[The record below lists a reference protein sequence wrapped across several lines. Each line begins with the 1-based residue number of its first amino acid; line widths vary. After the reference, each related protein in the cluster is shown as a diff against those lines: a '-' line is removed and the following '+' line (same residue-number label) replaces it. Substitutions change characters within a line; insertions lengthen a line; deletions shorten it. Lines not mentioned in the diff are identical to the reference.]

1 MTFWILTIALALVVA
16 LFMARA
22 LLVGG
27 KSEEHPAA
35 YDLRVYRDQLKEV
48 DRDLERGI
56 VSAEDAERARTEI
69 SRKILAADAKLKE
82 VDEAGDIGAGRSPF
96 VVLVISLVCIGGALG
111 VYWQLGAPGYGDYG
125 IKLRMA
131 EAQENREN
139 RPTQADIE
147 SGLPN
152 LPASDA
158 FPADVLELI
167 EKLRQAVANNPDDI
181 QGLTLLASNEARLGN
196 FSAAYEA
203 QAHLIEVKG
212 DSATAEDFVTLGE
225 LMILAADGYV
235 SPEAEIALTR
245 ALNLDENHPVGRYYM
260 SLLMAQIGR
269 PDVTFRVWRE
279 LLNEGPD
286 DAPWIAPIR
295 AQIMDAAA
303 WAGVEYELPPV
314 APIAGPSAEDIAAAG
329 EMDAA
334 DQQAMIRGMVQRL
347 SDRLATEGGSATE
360 WAQLIS
366 ALGVLGDTD
375 QARAI
380 WAEAQAVFAADP
392 AGLEQVRAGA
402 QRAGVAE

>member
-1 MTFWILTIALALVVA
+1 MTFWIISVAIALVVA
-16 LFMARA
+16 LFMTRA

-27 KSEEHPAA
+27 KTDEHPAA
-35 YDLRVYRDQLKEV
+35 YDLRVYQDQLKEV

-56 VSAEDAERARTEI
+56 VSVEDAERARTEI

-82 VDEAGDIGAGRSPF
+82 VEQSGDSGAGRSPL
-96 VVLVISLVCIGGALG
+96 VVLVIAVVCIGGALG

-125 IKLRMA
+125 IKFRIA
-131 EAQENREN
+131 EAQDIREK

-152 LPASDA
+152 LPADNG

-181 QGLTLLASNEARLGN
+181 QGLTLLASNEARLSN
-196 FSAAYEA
+196 FSAAYNA
-203 QAHLIEVKG
+203 QARLIEVKG
-212 DSATAEDFVTLGE
+212 ADVTVEDYVTLGE
-225 LMILAADGYV
+225 LLILAADGYV
-235 SPEAEIALTR
+235 SPEAEAALTR
-245 ALNLDENHPVGRYYM
+245 ALRLDEKHPVARYYM
-260 SLLMAQIGR
+260 GLLMAQTGR

-279 LLNEGPD
+279 LLNEGPEN
-286 DAPWIAPIR
+286 APWIAPIR
-295 AQIMDAAA
+295 SQIMDAAA
-303 WAGVEYELPPV
+303 WAGVDYELPQV

-329 EMDAA
+329 EMDAE

-347 SDRLATEGGSATE
+347 SDRLASEGGSATE

-366 ALGVLGDTD
+366 ALGILGDTD

-380 WAEAQAVFAADP
+380 WAEAQAVFASDP

-402 QRAGVAE
+402 KRAGVTE

>member
-82 VDEAGDIGAGRSPF
+82 VDEAGDTGAGRSPL

-139 RPTQADIE
+139 RPSQADIE

-152 LPASDA
+152 LPATDA

-196 FSAAYEA
+196 FSAAYAA

-212 DSATAEDFVTLGE
+212 GNATAEDFVTLGE

-235 SPEAEIALTR
+235 SPEAEVALTR
-245 ALNLDENHPVGRYYM
+245 ALNMDENHPVGRYYM

-303 WAGVEYELPPV
+303 WAGVDYQLPPV
-314 APIAGPSAEDIAAAG
+314 APIAGPSAEDIAAASD
-329 EMDAA
+329 MTAD

>member
-1 MTFWILTIALALVVA
+1 MTFWILTITLALVVA

-56 VSAEDAERARTEI
+56 VSTEDAERARTEI

-82 VDEAGDIGAGRSPF
+82 ADEAGDTGAGRSPL

-125 IKLRMA
+125 IKARFA
-131 EAQENREN
+131 EAQQIRET
-139 RPTQADIE
+139 RPSQADVE
-147 SGLPN
+147 SDLPD
-152 LPASDA
+152 LPATNDFS
-158 FPADVLELI
+158 ADVLELI

-196 FSAAYEA
+196 FSAAYTA
-203 QAHLIEVKG
+203 QARLIEVKG
-212 DSATAEDFVTLGE
+212 DGASAEDYVSLGE

-235 SPEAEIALTR
+235 SPEAETALTR
-245 ALNLDENHPVGRYYM
+245 ALRLNENHPVARYYM
-260 SLLMAQIGR
+260 GLMMAQTGR

-279 LLNEGPD
+279 LLNEGPEN
-286 DAPWIAPIR
+286 APWIAPIR
-295 AQIMDAAA
+295 SQIMDAAA
-303 WAGVEYELPPV
+303 WAGVDYELPAV

-347 SDRLATEGGSATE
+347 SDRLASEGGSAAE

-380 WAEAQAVFAADP
+380 WAEAQAVFASDP
-392 AGLEQVRAGA
+392 AGLAQVRAGA